1 MKNKTEIYA
10 EQERIKSLKMQDIL
24 EQLQDCPEDELY
36 SRVCFISKNY
46 YNRFK
51 DKLEYKPLK
60 DI

>member
-1 MKNKTEIYA
+1 MKNKTELYA

-24 EQLQDCPEDELY
+24 EQLQDCPKDELY